1 MATYWE
7 LRYAQGDTCPNAEE
21 HRDAQSA
28 DVFLQIS
35 SLVSLRF
42 LSQVEPALLFS
53 PFFSLPD
60 LEESQRESRD
70 IIVMA
75 RPNPI

>member
-7 LRYAQGDTCPNAEE
+7 LRYAQGEECPHADE

-28 DVFLQIS
+28 DVFQQIS

-42 LSQVEPALLFS
+42 LSQVSLL
-53 PFFSLPD
+53 L
-60 LEESQRESRD
+60 LREWLC
-70 IIVMA
+70 VCF
-75 RPNPI
+75 PPL

>member
-7 LRYAQGDTCPNAEE
+7 LRYAQGDTCPNSEE
-21 HRDAQSA
+21 HQDAQSA

-42 LSQVEPALLFS
+42 LSQVGPLSSERPLNPLMQTQRA
-53 PFFSLPD
+53 SL
-60 LEESQRESRD
+60 
-70 IIVMA
+70 
-75 RPNPI
+75 